1 MQKSFYL
8 LLILGHIFLAISFQ
22 SNLPFWTVFPLSFF
36 VLTIAAT
43 ILGTYDWKKSSILT
57 ILIGILSGLFMYA
70 LFFIGKIIA
79 GYIFPEQL
87 TAVVDL
93 YSKIKPVTTWNFILL
108 FIIIIP
114 GEELFWRGYIQK
126 KLSLVLHNKI
136 WLIILS
142 ALLYTSAN
150 IYTGSPLFL
159 LATFLGG
166 IVWGILYLWK
176 QNIGIVILSHLVF
189 NLFLLVL
196 FPIF

>member
-8 LLILGHIFLAISFQ
+8 LLIIAHVLLAISFQ
-22 SNLPFWTVFPLSFF
+22 SNFPFWTVFPLSFL

-43 ILGTYDWKKSSILT
+43 ILGTYDWKKSSALT
-57 ILIGILSGLFMYA
+57 ILLGIFSGLFMYA
-70 LFFIGKIIA
+70 LFFIGKIIS
-79 GYIFPEQL
+79 GYIFPDQL
-87 TAVVDL
+87 TEVVKL
-93 YSKIKPVTTWNFILL
+93 YSKIKPVTSWNFILL
-108 FIIIIP
+108 FLIIIP
-114 GEELFWRGYIQK
+114 GEELFWRGFIQK
-126 KLSLVLHNKI
+126 KLSHVLHNKN
-136 WLIILS
+136 WLIIVS

-159 LATFLGG
+159 LATFMGG
-166 IVWGILYLWK
+166 IVWGALYLWK